1 MEEEIIIIEENTQVT
16 NKIDV
21 VEEGVSVHQ
30 RIDFDLCGENSITIV
45 STNSN

>member
-1 MEEEIIIIEENTQVT
+1 MEEEIIIIDENTQVIST
-16 NKIDV
+16 IDV

-45 STNSN
+45 SANSN